1 MSILQVKNI
10 PDELHAKLA
19 ERARS
24 QHTTMSKYVIDLI
37 WRDLSRPT
45 MAEWIAEVEA
55 DLARMPPVTHAD
67 VLRALDQARA
77 DDDPDERF
85 DGLRR

>member
-19 ERARS
+19 ERAKA

-45 MAEWIAEVEA
+45 MADLFAEIEA
-55 DLARMPPVTHAD
+55 DLATQPPVTRAD
-67 VLRALDQARA
+67 ILRALDEARA
-77 DDDPDERF
+77 EDDPDERF